1 MSENIPCG
9 HRGPGFRLGGDLQ
22 EPTAAPGRD
31 FIPPGVRSEERGL
44 LTVMRQPSAHSQ
56 IITPPPVSTQEN
68 LLVSL
73 EGLGWQLES
82 FPCSQRHDL
91 AQTPDPPSQ
100 GSRHRGGGAL
110 AELTGIGEQLLIPRS
125 LICGDTW
132 VWSLET
138 SQPLPLR
145 LPGKRGDLPEQRN
158 QLLQLLH
165 FRGTGVPWGS
175 PLPCQSLQVELPQV
189 LALWGG

>member
-1 MSENIPCG
+1 M
-9 HRGPGFRLGGDLQ
+9 Q
-22 EPTAAPGRD
+22 EPKLLQGGTL
-31 FIPPGVRSEERGL
+31 FLKESGVRTGASVSGQ
-44 LTVMRQPSAHSQ
+44 TSAHSQ

-145 LPGKRGDLPEQRN
+145 LPGKRGELPEQRN
-158 QLLQLLH
+158 PASAVAPSQGDWGPMGVSPPQTESPGGAAPGP
-165 FRGTGVPWGS
+165 GTVGR
-175 PLPCQSLQVELPQV
+175 LR
-189 LALWGG
+189 ADH

>member
-1 MSENIPCG
+1 M
-9 HRGPGFRLGGDLQ
+9 Q
-22 EPTAAPGRD
+22 EPKLLQGGTL
-31 FIPPGVRSEERGL
+31 FLKESGVRTGASVSGQ
-44 LTVMRQPSAHSQ
+44 TSAHSQ

-138 SQPLPLR
+138 APPQR
-145 LPGKRGDLPEQRN
+145 HPGKGGELPEQRN

-165 FRGTGVPWGS
+165 LRGTGVPWGS
-175 PLPCQSLQVELPQV
+175 LLPRQSLQVELPQV
-189 LALWGG
+189 LALRGG